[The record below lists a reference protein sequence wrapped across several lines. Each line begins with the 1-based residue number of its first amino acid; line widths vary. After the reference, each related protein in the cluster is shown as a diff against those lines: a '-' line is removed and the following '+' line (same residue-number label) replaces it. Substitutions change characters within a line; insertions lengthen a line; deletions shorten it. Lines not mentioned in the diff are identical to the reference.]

1 MRVAPIIHTRT
12 YACDFNSEF
21 AVRPECFMDSDVK
34 WARGNVLGATGEID
48 ELRGVR
54 WLVSDNGK
62 YRMAGVVG
70 FLKDICS
77 KCQLNDADRTKSQE
91 LFYDN
96 NGRLVYA
103 FIGVVMDK
111 QHNDFRE
118 LTFDYLWGIYLDK
131 IYPIWK
137 RTYQEVILE
146 DFVEIDTKQ
155 ITRSDVEE
163 PSVVGESFFYETN
176 SARDYKLFLNFL
188 CDERETG
195 FSFCS
200 NILIYSQSQ
209 IKGFALFYL
218 SFTGRFAL
226 KTSYNGTPVRYWNRL
241 RHRLGAGVAGRRR
254 IRRRDC
260 RRRLQLLPL
269 GPGVV
274 LRYREVAVS
283 PAPAGLSGGA
293 GAGAAA
299 GHCAVSCAGGDTRH
313 RRGYD
318 RQHAVSGRSHLH
330 AAVADGGL

>member
-200 NILIYSQSQ
+200 NIL
-209 IKGFALFYL
+209 
-218 SFTGRFAL
+218 
-226 KTSYNGTPVRYWNRL
+226 
-241 RHRLGAGVAGRRR
+241 
-254 IRRRDC
+254 
-260 RRRLQLLPL
+260 
-269 GPGVV
+269 
-274 LRYREVAVS
+274 
-283 PAPAGLSGGA
+283 
-293 GAGAAA
+293 
-299 GHCAVSCAGGDTRH
+299 
-313 RRGYD
+313 
-318 RQHAVSGRSHLH
+318 
-330 AAVADGGL
+330 

>member
-62 YRMAGVVG
+62 YRMAGAVG

-200 NILIYSQSQ
+200 NIL
-209 IKGFALFYL
+209 
-218 SFTGRFAL
+218 
-226 KTSYNGTPVRYWNRL
+226 SYNMVKNSNFTYITTSQNIIKRMTKGCDATRKTQEEQVKATSVYSN
-241 RHRLGAGVAGRRR
+241 VASTQKKNGM
-254 IRRRDC
+254 IV
-260 RRRLQLLPL
+260 LIVGLVLLL
-269 GPGVV
+269 IIICILILV
-274 LRYREVAVS
+274 
-283 PAPAGLSGGA
+283 
-293 GAGAAA
+293 
-299 GHCAVSCAGGDTRH
+299 
-313 RRGYD
+313 
-318 RQHAVSGRSHLH
+318 
-330 AAVADGGL
+330 